1 MCLGTWM
8 GFAISVIL
16 ILTGNDTPL
25 QTNNIYLTILLHGL
39 MSAGGVWLIH
49 TAQEALESLTNE

>member
-1 MCLGTWM
+1 M